1 MIDSARPTGNA
12 RIAAHAGVTFVGLMA
27 SNVLAYA
34 FYALVS
40 RSIGVEAYGTFS
52 ALVAVVLILSTP
64 ALIAQLVVAK
74 LASDLALDPDRL
86 AGLVH
91 SVDRVTLGVAAVAGL
106 ALVAA
111 SIPIAAFL
119 RVSDPLLVTLAGCA
133 LAGAMG
139 VPILRGVLQG
149 TSRFAAYALSSIA
162 ETGAKALLA
171 PLFGL
176 AAGVRG
182 AVAGMAMGY
191 AVSAVYTVVAAVP
204 HRRGTPVPFSLRAVA
219 RTSASVGIAV
229 FCVNLLVLH
238 DGVLAKR
245 YLDAHTTGL
254 YSAASLAGRALY
266 AAIAFVPIV
275 LLPQAALRAARRER
289 TRWLLVQALAV
300 ATAMIVA
307 AVVFFALFAQPVIV
321 ALTTPGFRGA
331 APYLVPYIYALGM
344 MALANIVATYNIAR
358 GRMGFIIPLA
368 LVALGEIASIVVRHH
383 SAADFLQ
390 TITVGHTLAL
400 LAAATSLGGSRRPAA
415 AVELGTPIQ

>member
-1 MIDSARPTGNA
+1 MNAATRSPHARV
-12 RIAAHAGVTFVGLMA
+12 AAHAGITFAGLMT

-74 LASDLALDPDRL
+74 LASDLVLDPDRL

-91 SVDRVTLGVAAVAGL
+91 SVDRVTLGVAAVAGIGL
-106 ALVAA
+106 IAA

-119 RVSDPLLVTLAGCA
+119 RVSDPLLITLAGCA

-149 TSRFAAYALSSIA
+149 TSRFGAFVLSNIV
-162 ETGAKALLA
+162 ETGGKALLA
-171 PLFGL
+171 PLFGF

-182 AVAGMAMGY
+182 AVAGTAMGY
-191 AVSAVYTVVAAVP
+191 AVAGVYTFFAAVP

-219 RTSASVGIAV
+219 RTSAAVGLAV
-229 FCVNLLVLH
+229 FCVNLLVLY
-238 DGVLAKR
+238 DSVLAKR

-254 YSAASLAGRALY
+254 YGAASLAGRALY
-266 AAIAFVPIV
+266 AAIAFVPVV

-289 TRWLLVQALAV
+289 TRWLLLQALAV
-300 ATAMIVA
+300 AVAMIA
-307 AVVFFALFAQPVIV
+307 ATLAFFALFAQPVIV
-321 ALTTPGFRGA
+321 ALTTPAFRGA

-344 MALANIVATYNIAR
+344 MALANIVLTYNIAR
-358 GRMGFIIPLA
+358 GRMGFVVPLA
-368 LVALGEIASIVVRHH
+368 LVALAEIASIVVRHR

-390 TITVGHTLAL
+390 TIVVGHTLAL

-415 AVELGTPIQ
+415 PVELGTSTP